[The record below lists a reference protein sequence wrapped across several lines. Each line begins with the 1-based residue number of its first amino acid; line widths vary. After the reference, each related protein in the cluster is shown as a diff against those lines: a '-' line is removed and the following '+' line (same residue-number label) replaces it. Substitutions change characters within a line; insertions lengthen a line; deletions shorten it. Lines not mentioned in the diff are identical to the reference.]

1 MAPPLV
7 EFLID
12 GPPVSQQARRR
23 SLVRDYIAEVRALA
37 AAAYGLQPPFPD
49 LAHVE
54 ITILFASSAG
64 DIDNFAK
71 PILDALKR
79 VTLADDGQA
88 MDLLLRK
95 RPLEATPF
103 SDPSDAVLQGLA
115 AGREFVHV
123 VVLPFVL

>member
-1 MAPPLV
+1 MAAALV

-23 SLVRDYIAEVRALA
+23 GLVRAYIGEVRALA
-37 AAAYGLQPPFPD
+37 AAAYGKRPPFTD
-49 LAHVE
+49 LTRVE

-64 DIDNFAK
+64 DVDNFAK
-71 PILDALKR
+71 PILDALKG
-79 VTLADDGQA
+79 VVLADDGQV

-95 RPLEATPF
+95 RPLSTTPF
-103 SDPSDAVLQGLA
+103 TDPSDAVLDRLA

-123 VVLPFVL
+123 IVLPFVP